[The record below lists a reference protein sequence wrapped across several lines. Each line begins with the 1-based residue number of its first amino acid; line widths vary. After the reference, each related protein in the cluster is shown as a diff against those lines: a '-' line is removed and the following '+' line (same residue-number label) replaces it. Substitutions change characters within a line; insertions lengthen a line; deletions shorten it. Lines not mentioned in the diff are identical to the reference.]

1 MASSSDIRSENIG
14 GTNLTERWALTPVE
28 YWVPVK
34 QVDGTVKNEKV
45 DFQDLMVNIAQQ
57 RAGILEAEVEPLS
70 KRIKARNAKLE
81 QIGMA
86 LSQLSNV
93 SAKFNT
99 EDANPKV
106 EKVTFDSSTIAI
118 INEVYEIAGSSAP
131 SDLTNASEHDVY
143 KSSVDEVTQKLKT
156 WSERLNNDSQ
166 LNMSRMQ
173 TLVDKRDQ
181 SYNTATTMMNHISDT
196 RGFTIKAMN

>member
-1 MASSSDIRSENIG
+1 MASSGISVENIG
-14 GTNLTERWALTPVE
+14 GTNLKERWAITPVE
-28 YWVPVK
+28 YWVPVR
-34 QVDGTVKNEKV
+34 QADGTVKSEKV

-93 SAKFNT
+93 SAQFKSDET
-99 EDANPKV
+99 NPSV
-106 EKVTFDSSTIAI
+106 EKVTFKDTTIAI
-118 INEVYEIAGSSAP
+118 FKEVYAIAGVTP
-131 SDLTNASEHDVY
+131 PDDLTKTGEHSVS
-143 KSSVDEVTQKLKT
+143 KASVDEVTQKLKT

-173 TLVDKRDQ
+173 TLVSNRDQ
-181 SYNTATTMMNHISDT
+181 SYNTATTMMNHISDA
-196 RGFTIKAMN
+196 RGFTIKSMN